1 MNTTI
6 ALINNQW
13 HVVQS
18 KAINGIMVWYPI
30 SQGYTTSLEART
42 AQANI
47 IFGRVS

>member
-1 MNTTI
+1 MNMTI

-18 KAINGIMVWYPI
+18 KAINGLVIWYPV
-30 SQGYTTSLEART
+30 SQGYTTSAEARI
-42 AQANI
+42 AQADM